1 MIDFVEGAM
10 LPKPAKVYL
19 LSLVKR
25 NSLDIWI
32 DEELRKGYI
41 QPSTS
46 PIAAPFFFVKKHNK
60 SLQPVIDYR
69 ALNGITIKNH
79 YPIPR
84 IADLTESLSKASIF
98 TKIDLRWGYNNVC
111 IKEGNE
117 WKTAFITRQGLFEAT
132 VMYFGF
138 FNAPATF
145 QSMMNNILGDLICI
159 QLVMVYLDNILIF
172 GTCLKEHR
180 QLVKEVLKRLQFN
193 DLYAK
198 VEKCF
203 FEQSSIKYLGVII
216 SENKV
221 QMNEEKL
228 SGVLE

>member
-1 MIDFVEGAM
+1 M
-10 LPKPAKVYL
+10 
-19 LSLVKR
+19 
-25 NSLDIWI
+25 
-32 DEELRKGYI
+32 
-41 QPSTS
+41 
-46 PIAAPFFFVKKHNK
+46 
-60 SLQPVIDYR
+60 DYR
-69 ALNGITIKNH
+69 ALNGITIKNC

-84 IADLTESLSKASIF
+84 IADL
-98 TKIDLRWGYNNVC
+98 RWGYNNVH

-117 WKTAFITRQGLFEAT
+117 WKTAFITRRGLFEAT

-138 FNAPATF
+138 SNAPVTF
-145 QSMMNNILGDLICI
+145 QSMMNDILGDLICI
-159 QLVMVYLDNILIF
+159 QLVMVYLDDILIF

-203 FEQSSIKYLGVII
+203 FEQSSIKYLSIII

-221 QMNEEKL
+221 QMDEEKL
-228 SGVLE
+228 SEVLEWPVPTKVKQVQVFLGFANFYRRFIENFAKISKPLSDLTKKDST